1 MTNKSWS
8 EYLMHCFGT
17 NILHSF
23 SLLKKL
29 KHSILFSHF
38 YLIQND
44 FTDLLTLK
52 GSHFLSENILLCLGG
67 WSLGFKTWN

>member
-1 MTNKSWS
+1 
-8 EYLMHCFGT
+8 MHCFGT

-67 WSLGFKTWN
+67 